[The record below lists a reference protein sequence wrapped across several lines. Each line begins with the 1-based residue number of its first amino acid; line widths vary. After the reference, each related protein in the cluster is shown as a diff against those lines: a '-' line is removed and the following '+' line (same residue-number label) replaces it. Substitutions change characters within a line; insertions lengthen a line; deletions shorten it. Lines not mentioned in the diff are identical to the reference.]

1 MQKPRKKPRGKNHG
15 DGPRGFFD
23 NNMKIRSL
31 LMAMY

>member
-1 MQKPRKKPRGKNHG
+1 MLKPRENHGDENHG